1 MFFIACLYSYMKLI
15 LMNKVNNLN
24 KFLITNLN
32 VIFIVFIL
40 AIKLI

>member
-32 VIFIVFIL
+32 VIFIEFIL